1 MKTIVGNSITVNKSI
16 EKANNIKAKSKIK
29 FKGGY
34 VKWNQVIISY
44 CFYLLTWCFGSDI
57 GGV

>member
-1 MKTIVGNSITVNKSI
+1 MIKPRIKSRRQCMKTIVGNSITVNKSI

-34 VKWNQVIISY
+34 VK
-44 CFYLLTWCFGSDI
+44 
-57 GGV
+57 